1 MTRAQRVGS
10 GWVGLGRVGSGWV
23 RLGQVGTAAVA
34 AMAITIAAQTPQPAA
49 PKKVTVVKAARLIDG
64 QGGAPMANPVV
75 VVEDDRITR
84 VGAGLPVPAGA
95 EVIDLGGATLLP
107 GLIDCHTHLT
117 GQPGENYYDD
127 MFRKSPIDGAMVA
140 HVYARRTLE
149 AGFTAVRDVGAG
161 ELVDVAMERDQPRRD
176 GRSAHAGGHARGER
190 DGRARRHVRVFPVPA
205 TRFRI

>member
-1 MTRAQRVGS
+1 MLVGS
-10 GWVGLGRVGSGWV
+10 
-23 RLGQVGTAAVA
+23 AAVA
-34 AMAITIAAQTPQPAA
+34 ALAITIAAQTPQPAA
-49 PKKVTVVKAARLIDG
+49 PKKVTVIKAARLIDG

-161 ELVDVAMERDQPRRD
+161 ELDRRRDAKRHQPRRD

-190 DGRARRHVRVFPVPA
+190 DRRARRHVRVLRR
-205 TRFRI
+205 T